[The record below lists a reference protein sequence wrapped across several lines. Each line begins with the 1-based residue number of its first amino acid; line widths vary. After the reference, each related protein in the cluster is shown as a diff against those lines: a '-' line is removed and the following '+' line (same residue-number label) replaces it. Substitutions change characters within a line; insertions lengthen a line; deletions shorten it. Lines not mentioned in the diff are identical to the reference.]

1 MILSLLVVTSV
12 ELSVD
17 RAEHVSNMLPCAS
30 TYLCKPPAQT
40 KKTTNERSVTLL
52 NLELGYNDKMYHNY
66 VSEKNCSFL
75 VKRIIK
81 ICESN
86 TLVAAEF
93 NALPIE
99 NGDDFLWG
107 NIFFQ
112 RKGKRSPF
120 TTSLAPPKRR
130 PTRRDWKLGSGNQ
143 TAAQFGTSRR
153 PFSFCTPVG
162 FIAAILFPIS
172 SVEGVKRHGNIIP
185 YTHKKRMQISFAEK
199 SNKPMFN

>member
-1 MILSLLVVTSV
+1 MKVTVV
-12 ELSVD
+12 
-17 RAEHVSNMLPCAS
+17 
-30 TYLCKPPAQT
+30 
-40 KKTTNERSVTLL
+40 
-52 NLELGYNDKMYHNY
+52 
-66 VSEKNCSFL
+66 
-75 VKRIIK
+75 
-81 ICESN
+81 
-86 TLVAAEF
+86 AEF

-130 PTRRDWKLGSGNQ
+130 PN
-143 TAAQFGTSRR
+143 
-153 PFSFCTPVG
+153 V
-162 FIAAILFPIS
+162 IAAILFPIS
-172 SVEGVKRHGNIIP
+172 SVEGVKRHGNVIP